1 MCVDCDNRDRD
12 VNADVSLKFDDMGR
26 HMIVSAY
33 PRLMWLT
40 LASNLGFMN
49 LQLQVG
55 LESRDLVN
63 EIFLQLETVSFGRR
77 RIIVATDYLEWRN
90 LVKCAL

>member
-1 MCVDCDNRDRD
+1 MT
-12 VNADVSLKFDDMGR
+12 
-26 HMIVSAY
+26 
-33 PRLMWLT
+33 LT

-77 RIIVATDYLEWRN
+77 RIIVATDYLE
-90 LVKCAL
+90 